1 MEDSE
6 KRLVQKFKHYKT
18 KNLSISLRLK
28 NGGKTIINGTVS
40 ELKRF
45 SLFGARPSVLVG
57 EMIIFLDEIDEHSV
71 MPESMRSKALGS
83 DGRRTSLS
91 PSKRINILERDDYT
105 CKKCGRKASEGR
117 LEVDH
122 IKPVCKGG
130 TDEES
135 NLQTLCFECNRGKGG
150 EEL

>member
-6 KRLVQKFKHYKT
+6 KRIAQKLKHYKT
-18 KNLSISLRLK
+18 RNTSISLRLNK
-28 NGGKTIINGTVS
+28 GGKTIVAGIVS
-40 ELKRF
+40 ELKCF

-83 DGRRTSLS
+83 DGRRTSLN
-91 PSKRINILERDDYT
+91 PKKRILVLERDNYT
-105 CKKCGRKASEGR
+105 CQKCGRQASEAR

-122 IKPVCKGG
+122 IIPVSKGG
-130 TDEES
+130 TDEDS